1 MINDLSSVNTP
12 AWLYNSHMSRPPG
25 APGHNSSSRIGG
37 KIVSLWLSLRNVFG
51 WKLWFYCSCSRFYYS
66 SLSSSELTKYD
77 NLIGIVTIVPHIW
90 NLWTTFLSFREW
102 IRVSELTKDDYLVWI
117 RVMIPPRH
125 DDGDDRMGLRA
136 GLMFSR
142 CYSECSV
149 SNCLVLVPVLA
160 LAVPGTGDSWLRAPD

>member
-77 NLIGIVTIVPHIW
+77 NLIGIVTIIPHIW

-117 RVMIPPRH
+117 WVMIPPRH
-125 DDGDDRMGLRA
+125 DDGNDRRRLRPGLI
-136 GLMFSR
+136 FSR
-142 CYSECSV
+142 CYSE
-149 SNCLVLVPVLA
+149 
-160 LAVPGTGDSWLRAPD
+160 WLRVKLPGPGPSLSLSSSRNWGFLTQSS